1 MERRNEADECPVST
15 SRSAHPLSQPFT
27 EGVRMIRTDT
37 KTPAVH
43 TNASAHHSR
52 ARSDEKRATLPEKW
66 FKGKNNRYLQLHF
79 IPNDSELL
87 DILNFEDFIGA
98 HTILYGEANTKKTYY
113 TAKFVQYLI
122 NIKKI
127 NPKEISILDFAP
139 QLGNIRGLKIGG
151 KIEDF
156 FPQSIR
162 CNNISFEGEII
173 PPRLNANNKK
183 ELHQYAQMNYEKTFE
198 ILEIYNKEPT
208 SILIINDI
216 SIFLHLGNK
225 KYILNTIKQTSTFF
239 GNTYYGSSIK
249 RNFAT
254 IFSIKEKRSVKFLL
268 KRVDKAF
275 ITQG

>member
-1 MERRNEADECPVST
+1 MKFHD
-15 SRSAHPLSQPFT
+15 
-27 EGVRMIRTDT
+27 
-37 KTPAVH
+37 K
-43 TNASAHHSR
+43 
-52 ARSDEKRATLPEKW
+52 
-66 FKGKNNRYLQLHF
+66 
-79 IPNDSELL
+79 
-87 DILNFEDFIGA
+87 LNFDDFIGA

-122 NIKKI
+122 DIKKS
-127 NPKEISILDFAP
+127 NPKEISIVDFAP
-139 QLGNIRGLKIGG
+139 ELSNIRGLKIGG

-162 CNNISFEGEII
+162 CNNILFEGEII

-183 ELHQYAQMNYEKTFE
+183 ELYQYAQMNYEKTFK
-198 ILEIYNKEPT
+198 ILEIFNEEPT

-216 SIFLHLGNK
+216 SIYLHLGNK

-254 IFSIKEKRSVKFLL
+254 LFSIKEKRSVKYLL

-275 ITQG
+275 ITQ